1 MRFDPLHPSVIAD
14 PYPAYRALRESDP
27 VHWGL
32 AGDAHWPGTWYLLA
46 HDDVVPALK
55 DMRLGREVS
64 RVLPAEKLPAREP
77 NYQALQDMMDNWM
90 LLRDP
95 PQHARLRSV
104 VVKAFTPRV
113 VERMLPRI
121 DALADALIAPLMQ
134 RGQMDII
141 ADFARVLPVM
151 VIAEMLGVPSE
162 EWHLFSPH
170 AVTLAA
176 SIEWKQDDAMKQRG
190 MQALAQLTEYVND
203 LFARRRRDPQDDLVS
218 ALLHANERNELSD
231 AELFGDVTIL
241 LVAGND
247 PTMHLIGNAMHA
259 LMMQPDKLAQ
269 LQREPALIDGAIDEL
284 LRYDSSVQMTFR
296 YALEDVEIHGRHIHA
311 GDHIALVFGSALRDA
326 AYCEAPDEIRF
337 DRTNNWLPFGGGIHF
352 CPGNMLA
359 REIGIA
365 SLRRLTAM
373 PNLRLSTQAL
383 CWQDTVAV
391 RGLRSLPVKFEES

>member
-1 MRFDPLHPSVIAD
+1 LQPSVIAD

-27 VHWGL
+27 VHWGV

-55 DMRLGREVS
+55 DPRLGREVW
-64 RVLPAEKLPAREP
+64 RVLPADRLPESDPSAQP
-77 NYQALQDMMDNWM
+77 LDAMKANWM
-90 LLRDP
+90 ILRDP

-113 VERMLPRI
+113 IERMIPRI
-121 DALADALIAPLMQ
+121 DALAEELLVPLMQ
-134 RGQMDII
+134 RGGMDVI

-151 VIAEMLGVPSE
+151 VIAEMLGVPSNE
-162 EWHLFSPH
+162 RHLFSPH

-176 SIEWKQDDAMKQRG
+176 AIEWKQDEDVKQRG
-190 MQALAQLTEYVND
+190 MAALEQLTAYVNH
-203 LFARRRRDPQDDLVS
+203 LFARRRRNPQDDLIS

-231 AELFGDVTIL
+231 AELFGNVTIL

-247 PTMHLIGNAMHA
+247 PTMHMIGNAMHA
-259 LMMQPDKLAQ
+259 LLMQPDKL
-269 LQREPALIDGAIDEL
+269 RELRDKPALIEDAVDEL

-296 YALEDVEIHGRHIHA
+296 YALEEVVIRDRCIRA
-311 GDHIALVFGSALRDA
+311 GDHIAIVFGSALRDT

-337 DRTNNWLPFGGGIHF
+337 NRVNNWLPFGGGIHF

-359 REIGIA
+359 RAIGMA
-365 SLRRLTAM
+365 SLRRLIAL
-373 PNLRLSTQAL
+373 PDIRPATQQIE
-383 CWQDTVAV
+383 WQDTVAV
-391 RGLRSLPVKFEES
+391 RGLRSLPVQFGHQ